1 MISVL
6 KGKIFDI
13 SPGECHLEV
22 ADGIVVK
29 IFFPVSFY
37 SGIKKQD
44 VVRFYTVMKIKEDD
58 PLLYGFTSIQERDLF
73 EKLITISG
81 VGGKTALS
89 FISAFSV
96 QELADA
102 INNGDTVKI
111 SSIPGIG
118 KKTAQRVILELT
130 GKLDIL
136 DESDEGT
143 AQLKDDAMSGLI
155 NLGYSEKLAKQ
166 AVNAVMKDDPD
177 IQSFEDL
184 FKKVLKKISR

>member
-1 MISVL
+1 MISAL

-22 ADGIVVK
+22 AGGIVLK
-29 IFFPVSFY
+29 IFFPVSSFPRLKELEEVLFY
-37 SGIKKQD
+37 
-44 VVRFYTVMKIKEDD
+44 VVMKIKEDD
-58 PLLYGFTSIQERDLF
+58 PLLYGFTTTQERELF

-118 KKTAQRVILELT
+118 KKTALRVILELT
-130 GKLDIL
+130 GKLDL
-136 DESDEGT
+136 TEEMDAGT
-143 AQLKDDAMSGLI
+143 GQLKDDVMSGLI

-166 AVNAVMKDDPD
+166 AVNAVIKESPD
-177 IQSFEDL
+177 AQSFEDL
-184 FKKVLKKISR
+184 FKMVLKKISR